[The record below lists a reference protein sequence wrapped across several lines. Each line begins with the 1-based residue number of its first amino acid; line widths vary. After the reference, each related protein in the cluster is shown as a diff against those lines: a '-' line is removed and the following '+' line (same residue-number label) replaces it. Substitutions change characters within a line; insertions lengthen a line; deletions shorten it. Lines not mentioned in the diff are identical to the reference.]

1 MMILLELLNYIKRKQ
16 NYKCVNVMNSAYVAE
31 ELV

>member
-1 MMILLELLNYIKRKQ
+1 LLELLNYVKLKQ
-16 NYKCVNVMNSAYVAE
+16 NYKCVNVMNYAYVVE

>member
-1 MMILLELLNYIKRKQ
+1 MILLELLNYMKRKQ
-16 NYKCVNVMNSAYVAE
+16 NYKCVNVMNSTYVAK

>member
-1 MMILLELLNYIKRKQ
+1 MMILLELFNYTKLKLNYKW
-16 NYKCVNVMNSAYVAE
+16 VDVMNSAYVVE